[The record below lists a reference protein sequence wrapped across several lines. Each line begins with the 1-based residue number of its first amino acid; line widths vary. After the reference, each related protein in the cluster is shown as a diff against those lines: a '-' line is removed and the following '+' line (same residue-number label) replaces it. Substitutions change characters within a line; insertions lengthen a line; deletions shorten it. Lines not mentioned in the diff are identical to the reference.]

1 MGADMKHIKNR
12 IKSVGNTLHIT
23 RAMKLVAS
31 SKIARAEAARK
42 TAASFAE
49 AVCEVLFRAVTPDVS
64 GSPYVTPVNPDA
76 PAYYVVI
83 EADRGLAGGF
93 NGNINRLVEASVPEG
108 SYVSAVGKRACDM
121 ISRKEGL
128 FRADVTCPNSE
139 KPDRETI
146 SGIAEKIAGMM
157 KSGEISGAFVV
168 YTRLDNIITQTP
180 VSAKLLPL
188 EPPEKKGGVTEF
200 EPGVTQVLE
209 RAVPM
214 YLTGRLNSAIS
225 ESFAAEQY
233 ARRNAMDSAS
243 DNASEMIDQLELTY
257 NRARQN
263 AITQEITEI
272 VAGANAGE

>member
-1 MGADMKHIKNR
+1 MGADMKQIKNR

-42 TAASFAE
+42 TAATFAE
-49 AVCEVLFRAVTPDVS
+49 AIGEILSRSVTPDVT
-64 GSPYVTPVNPDA
+64 GSPYVTPVNPEA

-93 NGNINRLVEASVPEG
+93 NGNINRLVDASVPEG
-108 SYVSAVGKRACDM
+108 SFVSAIGKRACDM
-121 ISRKEGL
+121 ISRKESL
-128 FRADVTCPNSE
+128 LRADVICPSSE
-139 KPDRETI
+139 KPDPEIITKIADRI
-146 SGIAEKIAGMM
+146 SGMM
-157 KSGEISGAFVV
+157 NSGEISGAYAV

-188 EPPEKKGGVTEF
+188 DPPEKKGAATEF
-200 EPGVTQVLE
+200 EPGVNQVLE
-209 RAVPM
+209 RAVSM
-214 YLTGRLNSAIS
+214 YLNGRLKSAVS

-243 DNASEMIDQLELTY
+243 DNASEMINQLELTY